1 MALNRTLCMA
11 HKSLISLGMFAI
23 MLLSVFFS
31 PRVTSSMSLNFL
43 YEEAPQ
49 WRKEKIQHVERS

>member
-49 WRKEKIQHVERS
+49 WRKEKFSM